1 MDPALLVGLGG
12 AIGSVLRFWLSKV
25 QSVRGIPLG
34 TLIVNV
40 TGSCVLAVLVF
51 SQVPG
56 DLVNFL
62 GTGVLGGYT
71 TFSTFSYETFRM
83 MENQDY
89 YTMGANI
96 LTNAG
101 GSILGVLLGF
111 VCVIV
116 MGTVL

>member
-1 MDPALLVGLGG
+1 MDPALLVGTGG
-12 AIGSVLRFWLSKV
+12 AIGSVFRFLLSKAPAV
-25 QSVRGIPLG
+25 KGLPLG

-40 TGSCVLAVLVF
+40 SGSCALSVLVF
-51 SQVPG
+51 SQAPH
-56 DLVNFL
+56 DLMYFL

-83 MENQDY
+83 MENHDY

-101 GSILGVLLGF
+101 GSLLGVLLGL
-111 VCVIV
+111 
-116 MGTVL
+116 VLVSL